1 MLEFFFKS
9 FIGQVLMTSF
19 FELKQIKLIFINKSN
34 STWLFIR
41 IILKLI
47 SHLELIAIIS
57 EIMSGRILCQ
67 LKSDTGE
74 LLGAPI
80 DLPLNVDKFGLEK
93 LCQALL
99 SSVKLNFVFF
109 SSCMVLICILVFK
122 STTEEIEEDVPY
134 SFFVDD
140 HEILG
145 TLEEVTNLEKEKN
158 YEKITEIVYQPQA
171 LFK

>member
-1 MLEFFFKS
+1 MSSSSFK
-9 FIGQVLMTSF
+9 
-19 FELKQIKLIFINKSN
+19 
-34 STWLFIR
+34 R
-41 IILKLI
+41 
-47 SHLELIAIIS
+47 
-57 EIMSGRILCQ
+57 
-67 LKSDTGE
+67 
-74 LLGAPI
+74 
-80 DLPLNVDKFGLEK
+80 
-93 LCQALL
+93 
-99 SSVKLNFVFF
+99 KLNFVFF
-109 SSCMVLICILVFK
+109 SSCMILICILAFK